1 MSETLAHSA
10 DAPGCYHCGADVPR
24 GATWKIT
31 LDDETHPL
39 CCPSCEAV
47 THAIVDGGL
56 ASYYRFR
63 TELPTRPDD
72 RQAGRAETWAVFDDR
87 ELQRQFVH
95 PAPGN
100 GNGDAADM
108 GRVQATFAVDGIT
121 CAACAWLIEHRLN
134 DLDGLASSAV
144 NLSHHRLHLIWDPA
158 RLELSQILAE
168 LAAIGYPSQPYE
180 PDIAQQKLQRDER
193 QAIRRLIVAGVAMM
207 QVMMFSIPLYVA
219 GPGGI
224 SEGFQHLFHWLSLT
238 LATPVVAFSAV
249 PFFRG
254 ALRDLRTR
262 HLGMDVPV
270 SIAILGAYL
279 ASAYAVLIGSNETYF
294 DSVTMFT
301 FFLLLSRYIEMRA
314 RRRNGHSGNA
324 MSGVLPSSAT
334 RLEADGS
341 ERIVPANRLR
351 PGDRVRVLPGHG
363 VPTDGIIEAGQASL
377 DESMLTG
384 ESLPV
389 ARGVGDSVTGGS
401 LNTDSPLTIE
411 VTRTGRDARAA
422 GILELTDRAFASRPK
437 IAEQASRMAHHFV
450 LRVLV
455 ATIGVAIVW
464 SFIDPSRVLWIT
476 LSVLVVTCP
485 CALALATPTAL
496 TASHGQLRRRGVLI
510 TRAHAIEG
518 LSQAT
523 RVVFDKTGTL
533 TEGRMR
539 LRETRPLADGL
550 SGEHARALAA
560 TLEAH
565 SEHPIARAFRD
576 HRDSTLHA
584 SNMRNHP
591 GQGLEGVIEGR
602 CYRLGRADFCMETPP
617 TEPDQ
622 RGQWLLLSV
631 NEPGDATPLAWFRL
645 DDALREDARATV
657 EALREAGLAVELLSG
672 DGRNAVAAL
681 ANQVGIAA
689 WTAAATPEDKL
700 ARIQALQANGERV
713 IMIGDGINDVPVLA
727 AADVSVAMNGATDL
741 ARTRADAVLMSPR
754 LWRIVEAVQLA
765 HLTRRLIRQNLAWA
779 LCYNLCALPLAALG
793 LVPPWAAALGMSAS
807 SLVVV
812 GNALRLN
819 RARLPTPRSPLAEFA

>member
-1 MSETLAHSA
+1 MSATLEHSS
-10 DAPGCYHCGADVPR
+10 DTPGCYHCGAGVPR
-24 GATWKIT
+24 GAPWRIT
-31 LDDETHPL
+31 LDGEPRPL
-39 CCPSCEAV
+39 CCPGCEAV
-47 THAIVDGGL
+47 AHAIVDGGL

-63 TELPTRPDD
+63 TQLPARPDD
-72 RQAGRAETWAVFDDR
+72 RQAARAETWAVFDDP

-95 PAPGN
+95 RVP
-100 GNGDAADM
+100 GDAVDDS
-108 GRVQATFAVDGIT
+108 RVQATFAVDGIT

-134 DLDGLASSAV
+134 DLDGLESSAV
-144 NLSHHRLHLIWDPA
+144 NLSHHRLHLIWDPT
-158 RLELSQILAE
+158 RLALSRILSE
-168 LAAIGYPSQPYE
+168 LAAIGYPTQPYE
-180 PDIAQQKLQRDER
+180 PNIAQQKLQRDER

-219 GPGGI
+219 GPDGI
-224 SEGFQHLFHWLSLT
+224 GEGFQQLFHWLSLT
-238 LATPVVAFSAV
+238 LSTAVVTFSAV

-254 ALRDLRTR
+254 ALRDLRVR

-270 SIAILGAYL
+270 AIAILGAYL

-301 FFLLLSRYIEMRA
+301 FFLLFSRYIEMRA

-324 MSGVLPSSAT
+324 MTGVLPASAT

-341 ERIVPANRLR
+341 ERIVPANHLR
-351 PGDRVRVLPGHG
+351 PGDRVLVRPGHG
-363 VPTDGIIEAGQASL
+363 VPADGMIVSGQASL
-377 DESMLTG
+377 DESMLSG
-384 ESLPV
+384 ESLPI
-389 ARGVGDSVTGGS
+389 ARSVGDSVTGGS

-411 VTRTGRDARAA
+411 VTRSGRDARAA
-422 GILELTDRAFASRPK
+422 GILELSDRAFASRPK

-450 LRVLV
+450 LRVLI

-464 SFIDPSRVLWIT
+464 SFIDPSRVLWVT

-550 SGEHARALAA
+550 SAQRARELAA

-576 HRDSTLHA
+576 HREPRLSA
-584 SNMRNHP
+584 CEVRNHP
-591 GQGLEGVIEGR
+591 GQGLEGVIDEHR
-602 CYRLGRADFCMETPP
+602 YRLGRADFCMATPP
-617 TEPDQ
+617 AEPEQ
-622 RGQWLLLSV
+622 RGQWLLLSRY
-631 NEPGDATPLAWFRL
+631 EPGDATPLAWFRL
-645 DDALREDARATV
+645 DDALREDAHATIA
-657 EALREAGLAVELLSG
+657 ALRQAGLEVELLSG

-681 ANQVGIAA
+681 ADEVGITT
-689 WTAAATPEDKL
+689 WTAGATPEDKL
-700 ARIQALQANGERV
+700 ARIQALQADGEQV
-713 IMIGDGINDVPVLA
+713 VMVGDGINDVPVLA

-741 ARTRADAVLMSPR
+741 ARTRADGVLMSPR

-765 HLTRRLIRQNLAWA
+765 RLTRRLIRQNLTWA

-819 RARLPTPRSPLAEFA
+819 RTRLPATRSPLAEST